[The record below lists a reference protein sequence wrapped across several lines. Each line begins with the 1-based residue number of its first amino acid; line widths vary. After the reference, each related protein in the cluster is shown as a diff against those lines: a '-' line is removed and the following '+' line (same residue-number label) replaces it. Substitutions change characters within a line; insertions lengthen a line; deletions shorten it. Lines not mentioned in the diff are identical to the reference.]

1 MSVAIPNESITA
13 ALNDAIQPKLAEIGW
28 STGGTD
34 DSALA
39 EYIILMLANGK
50 TQDQI
55 AAELSGDLL
64 NLGPDDPGA
73 KEFAHW
79 LFEQVA
85 FLTQQQN
92 GGAVHQNGVPGP
104 GQAEP
109 ADGGND
115 EVMGDASE
123 AGDPNVYVHDDTT
136 AYWVEEQQLTEYRP
150 TGPKSMRTGGA
161 GMNRGRDRR
170 MLGQLQKNLD
180 GKDSV
185 LHRVRAHGGNE
196 RIGARGAPTGPRGN
210 MQQRGGR
217 FGAMGGMQG
226 GPGGP
231 AGGNMM
237 TPAQQMEMF
246 RMMQQM
252 FTPEQQ
258 AMMAGNGGQMP
269 MGGMPPYQQQQGR
282 NQGRSL
288 FDRVQPNRGQ
298 GQQQFKN
305 NRPPF
310 QQQQQHHQQQHQQHQ
325 QAAPVSPM
333 DIVLTPAHDAPSPD
347 TTCKFNLSCTN
358 QSCKFAH
365 QSPAAPPGTTIDVT
379 DSCAFGAACKNR
391 KCTARHPS
399 PAQKLA
405 HNAEQDCKFFPNCTN
420 ARCPFRHPSTPLC
433 RNGAD
438 CKDEGCKFTHVK
450 TMCKFNP
457 CLNPQ
462 CAFRHEEGQRR
473 GKFED
478 KVWVAGEEGKHV
490 SERKF
495 VDENNQVEELIVPGN
510 TAVEDSELAA

>member
-28 STGGTD
+28 SSGGVD

-73 KEFAHW
+73 KEFASW

-85 FLTQQQN
+85 HLTQQQG
-92 GGAVHQNGVPGP
+92 GGAVHQNGIPGQ
-104 GQAEP
+104 GQAEQ
-109 ADGGND
+109 AEGGND

-123 AGDPNVYVHDDTT
+123 AGDPNV
-136 AYWVEEQQLTEYRP
+136 P

-217 FGAMGGMQG
+217 FGGMGGMQG

-231 AGGNMM
+231 NNMI

-252 FTPEQQ
+252 FTPEQHA

-269 MGGMPPYQQQQGR
+269 MGGMPPYQQGQNR
-282 NQGRSL
+282 NNGRSL
-288 FDRVQPNRGQ
+288 FDRVQPNRG
-298 GQQQFKN
+298 GHQQQFNK

-310 QQQQQHHQQQHQQHQ
+310 QQNAHQQQQNAQT
-325 QAAPVSPM
+325 SPM
-333 DIVLTPAHDAPSPD
+333 DMVLTPAHEPASPD
-347 TTCKFNLSCTN
+347 STCKFNLSCTN
-358 QSCKFAH
+358 AACKFAH

-379 DSCAFGAACKNR
+379 DTCAFGAACKNR

-399 PAQKLA
+399 PAQKQA

-420 ARCPFRHPSTPLC
+420 PRCPFRHPSKPVC

-438 CKDEGCKFTHVK
+438 CKDEGCTFTHVK
-450 TMCKFNP
+450 TMCRFNP

-495 VDENNQVEELIVPGN
+495 VDESNQVEELIVPGSEAGN
-510 TAVEDSELAA
+510 KMTEDTELAA

>member
-28 STGGTD
+28 STGGAD

-85 FLTQQQN
+85 HLTQQQN
-92 GGAVHQNGVPGP
+92 GGAVHQNGVPR
-104 GQAEP
+104 AE
-109 ADGGND
+109 AAEGGND
-115 EVMGDASE
+115 EVMEDASE
-123 AGDPNVYVHDDTT
+123 AGDPNV
-136 AYWVEEQQLTEYRP
+136 P

-161 GMNRGRDRR
+161 GMSRGRDRR

-210 MQQRGGR
+210 MQQRAGR

-226 GPGGP
+226 GP
-231 AGGNMM
+231 AGVNMI

-246 RMMQQM
+246 HMMQQM
-252 FTPEQQ
+252 FTPEQH
-258 AMMAGNGGQMP
+258 ASMRAGNGGQMP
-269 MGGMPPYQQQQGR
+269 MGGMPPYQQQQQGR
-282 NQGRSL
+282 NAGRSL
-288 FDRVQPNRGQ
+288 FDRVQPSRGQ
-298 GQQQFKN
+298 RQQQFN
-305 NRPPF
+305 NRTPF
-310 QQQQQHHQQQHQQHQ
+310 QQHQQQQHHHQQQQ

-333 DIVLTPAHDAPSPD
+333 DMVLTPAHELASPD
-347 TTCKFNLSCTN
+347 TTCKFSLTCTN
-358 QSCKFAH
+358 SACKFAH

-399 PAQKLA
+399 PAQKVS

-420 ARCPFRHPSTPLC
+420 GRCPFRHPTAPLC

-438 CKDEGCKFTHVK
+438 CRGEGCKFTHVK

-478 KVWVAGEEGKHV
+478 KVWVAGDEGKHV

-495 VDENNQVEELIVPGN
+495 VDESGQVEELIVPGN
-510 TAVEDSELAA
+510 TGGGMRSWRLSGGMDESGEGVRRGGGGRY

>member
-1 MSVAIPNESITA
+1 MSASILDGPVTA
-13 ALNDAIQPKLAEIGW
+13 ALNAAIQPKLAEIGW

-73 KEFAHW
+73 KEFSQW
-79 LFEQVA
+79 LFEQVVL
-85 FLTQQQN
+85 LTQGQNGGTSQQN
-92 GGAVHQNGVPGP
+92 GASGP
-104 GQAEP
+104 VQSGSADAGQ
-109 ADGGND
+109 D
-115 EVMGDASE
+115 EVMGDAAE
-123 AGDPNVYVHDDTT
+123 AGDPNV
-136 AYWVEEQQLTEYRP
+136 P
-150 TGPKSMRTGGA
+150 TGPKSMRNGA
-161 GMNRGRDRR
+161 GMNRNRDRR

-180 GKDSV
+180 GKDSI

-196 RIGARGAPTGPRGN
+196 RINSRTRGAPTGPRGN

-217 FGAMGGMQG
+217 FGAMGVQG
-226 GPGGP
+226 GSSGTP
-231 AGGNMM
+231 MI

-252 FTPEQQ
+252 FTPEQH
-258 AMMAGNGGQMP
+258 ASMMASSGQIP
-269 MGGMPPYQQQQGR
+269 MGMPPYQQQQNR
-282 NQGRSL
+282 NVGRSL
-288 FDRVQPNRGQ
+288 FERVQPGRRQDNFGQ
-298 GQQQFKN
+298 GQHFKN
-305 NRPPF
+305 RAPF
-310 QQQQQHHQQQHQQHQ
+310 HQQQHPQT
-325 QAAPVSPM
+325 QATPVSPM
-333 DIVLTPAHDAPSPD
+333 DMVLTPANEQPSPD

-358 QSCKFAH
+358 KDCKFAH
-365 QSPAAPPGTTIDVT
+365 QSPVAPPGTAIDVT
-379 DSCAFGAACKNR
+379 DNCAFGAACKNR

-399 PAQKLA
+399 PAQKVA
-405 HNAEQDCKFFPNCTN
+405 HNGEQDCKFFPNCTN
-420 ARCPFRHPSTPLC
+420 PRCPFRHPTLPLC

-462 CAFRHEEGQRR
+462 CVFKHEDGQKR

-478 KVWVAGEEGKHV
+478 KVWVAGENKAGEHV

-495 VDENNQVEELIVPGN
+495 VDETNQVEELIIP
-510 TAVEDSELAA
+510 VESEITELAT

>member
-1 MSVAIPNESITA
+1 
-13 ALNDAIQPKLAEIGW
+13 
-28 STGGTD
+28 
-34 DSALA
+34 
-39 EYIILMLANGK
+39 
-50 TQDQI
+50 
-55 AAELSGDLL
+55 
-64 NLGPDDPGA
+64 
-73 KEFAHW
+73 
-79 LFEQVA
+79 
-85 FLTQQQN
+85 
-92 GGAVHQNGVPGP
+92 
-104 GQAEP
+104 
-109 ADGGND
+109 
-115 EVMGDASE
+115 
-123 AGDPNVYVHDDTT
+123 
-136 AYWVEEQQLTEYRP
+136 
-150 TGPKSMRTGGA
+150 MRTGGA

-196 RIGARGAPTGPRGN
+196 RIGGRGAPTGPRGN

-226 GPGGP
+226 GPP
-231 AGGNMM
+231 GGNMM

-252 FTPEQQ
+252 FTPEQH
-258 AMMAGNGGQMP
+258 ASMMAGNGGQMP

-288 FDRVQPNRGQ
+288 FDRVQPSRGQ
-298 GQQQFKN
+298 GQQQFNK

-310 QQQQQHHQQQHQQHQ
+310 QPHHQQQHQQHQ
-325 QAAPVSPM
+325 QPAAPISPM
-333 DIVLTPAHDAPSPD
+333 DMVLTPAHDPASPD

-358 QSCKFAH
+358 ATCKFAH
-365 QSPAAPPGTTIDVT
+365 QSPAAPPGTAIDVT
-379 DSCAFGAACKNR
+379 DTCAFGAACKNR

-420 ARCPFRHPSTPLC
+420 ARCPFRHPTARLC

-438 CKDEGCKFTHVK
+438 CTEEGCTFTHVK

-462 CAFRHEEGQRR
+462 CAFKHEEGQRR

-495 VDENNQVEELIVPGN
+495 VDENQQVEELIVPGN
-510 TAVEDSELAA
+510 TTEDTELAA

>member
-85 FLTQQQN
+85 ILTQQQN
-92 GGAVHQNGVPGP
+92 GGAVHQNGASGA
-104 GQAEP
+104 GQAEGP
-109 ADGGND
+109 DGGND
-115 EVMGDASE
+115 EVMGDAAE
-123 AGDPNVYVHDDTT
+123 AGDSNVYVQHYT
-136 AYWVEEQQLTEYRP
+136 AAYGAQEQRLTGYRP

-196 RIGARGAPTGPRGN
+196 RIGGRGAPTGPRGN

-226 GPGGP
+226 GP
-231 AGGNMM
+231 AGGNMI

-252 FTPEQQ
+252 FTPEQHA
-258 AMMAGNGGQMP
+258 AMMAGGGQMP
-269 MGGMPPYQQQQGR
+269 MGGMPYQQQQGR

-288 FDRVQPNRGQ
+288 FDRVQPNRG
-298 GQQQFKN
+298 GRQQFN

-310 QQQQQHHQQQHQQHQ
+310 QQQHQQQQQQQ

-333 DIVLTPAHDAPSPD
+333 DMVLT
-347 TTCKFNLSCTN
+347 LS
-358 QSCKFAH
+358 
-365 QSPAAPPGTTIDVT
+365 
-379 DSCAFGAACKNR
+379 
-391 KCTARHPS
+391 
-399 PAQKLA
+399 
-405 HNAEQDCKFFPNCTN
+405 
-420 ARCPFRHPSTPLC
+420 
-433 RNGAD
+433 
-438 CKDEGCKFTHVK
+438 
-450 TMCKFNP
+450 
-457 CLNPQ
+457 
-462 CAFRHEEGQRR
+462 
-473 GKFED
+473 
-478 KVWVAGEEGKHV
+478 
-490 SERKF
+490 
-495 VDENNQVEELIVPGN
+495 LIHI
-510 TAVEDSELAA
+510 